1 MKASDSFRAGS
12 ENDFLE
18 VLWEDTERVFCK
30 LRHGNAQGDKH
41 VGTQESNISC
51 GGVKS

>member
-1 MKASDSFRAGS
+1 MKASDLFCAGS

-18 VLWEDTERVFCK
+18 VLWEDTER
-30 LRHGNAQGDKH
+30 RHCNAQGDKH

-51 GGVKS
+51 GGVKP